1 MNLFETYLEANG
13 QIKSKLAKKILTYL
27 KTYETIKEMDY
38 TDHANDMAD
47 FIFNKEN
54 LSKIIYFILD
64 KDAKFN
70 KETQSRI
77 ITEEQFKSLA
87 DKITQEVTK

>member
-1 MNLFETYLEANG
+1 MESG
-13 QIKSKLAKKILTYL
+13 KQISSKLAQKILNYL
-27 KTYETIKEMDY
+27 NVFDEIKKEDY
-38 TDHANDMAD
+38 SEHANKIKD
-47 FIFNKEN
+47 FIFDEEN